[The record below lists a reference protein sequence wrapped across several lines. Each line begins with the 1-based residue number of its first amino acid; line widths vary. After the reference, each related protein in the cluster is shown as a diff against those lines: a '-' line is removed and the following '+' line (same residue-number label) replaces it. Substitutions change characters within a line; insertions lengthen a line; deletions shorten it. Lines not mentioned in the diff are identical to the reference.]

1 VLLILFGFV
10 VNNFPLFHLSTARYY
25 GVLPRIGVCYFVVA
39 ALYLISPRWQDKV
52 VIAIACLVGY
62 WCLMR
67 FVPVPGFGV
76 PTHDVAIND
85 RDGNLAAWL
94 DRQIFDAPH
103 LYEHVRDPEGLL
115 STLPSVATT
124 LFGLLAGMWLRTKN
138 TVARKA
144 SRLALAGLFSAALGI
159 LWNPW
164 FPINKKLWTS
174 SYALFA
180 GGCSLLLLAVSIA
193 VVDLWRLGR
202 KSTETNDPAQPL
214 HPALYRPLL
223 VLGTNAILAYLI
235 SELGDSLCRFFHFPS
250 GAILKLGFY
259 AQLDRVIGSPQW
271 ASLTYS
277 LINLLLCW
285 LLTWPLYRKRIFL
298 RI

>member
-1 VLLILFGFV
+1 
-10 VNNFPLFHLSTARYY
+10 

-39 ALYLISPRWQDKV
+39 TLYLISPRWQDKV

-138 TVARKA
+138 TVA
-144 SRLALAGLFSAALGI
+144 
-159 LWNPW
+159 
-164 FPINKKLWTS
+164 
-174 SYALFA
+174 
-180 GGCSLLLLAVSIA
+180 
-193 VVDLWRLGR
+193 
-202 KSTETNDPAQPL
+202 
-214 HPALYRPLL
+214 
-223 VLGTNAILAYLI
+223 
-235 SELGDSLCRFFHFPS
+235 
-250 GAILKLGFY
+250 
-259 AQLDRVIGSPQW
+259 
-271 ASLTYS
+271 
-277 LINLLLCW
+277 
-285 LLTWPLYRKRIFL
+285 
-298 RI
+298 